1 MYEISNNDM
10 ELLKRLLQAFCAT
23 DGDSTKAANQ
33 RRMARKLQR
42 KTATPPILTTS
53 KMSDFKSIKEIID
66 TYYPEIAERL
76 RHGERNGK

>member
-33 RRMARKLQR
+33 RRMARKLLRKLQR
-42 KTATPPILTTS
+42 KEMRS
-53 KMSDFKSIKEIID
+53 
-66 TYYPEIAERL
+66 
-76 RHGERNGK
+76 